1 MVSSVTKHLSHY
13 FASRARV
20 FFYLVSLVTFS
31 FLKILRGLNA
41 YLLVFYAFFWLF
53 YDSLGRK
60 CGIKNVYG
68 VKRLLKFSCF
78 HLFSKF
84 ISARGL
90 EIRVTSNCIYTLYTY
105 RLHNKCFHTLTPM
118 INMMKQIT
126 VLWCGSLFN

>member
-1 MVSSVTKHLSHY
+1 MLPNTFPTILHRELGFFLLGITSH
-13 FASRARV
+13 FH
-20 FFYLVSLVTFS
+20 
-31 FLKILRGLNA
+31 FLKNFAWFKCISFGLLRIFG
-41 YLLVFYAFFWLF
+41 LF
-53 YDSLGRK
+53 YDSVGRK